1 MNRLLKYHL
10 YIIGFLA
17 LTAAA
22 LWINWNC
29 PPNYDE
35 AHAWNIA
42 RYLSPAEIFAVS
54 KTEGHPFLWYF
65 LLMPLA
71 KFNFLYPYALYFLN
85 LILILSA
92 FYLLYKYAPF
102 PTYIKYLITFSAP
115 FLQLYTAFARSYSLT
130 ILLLFTAL
138 ALYPKRHQKQLFYL
152 FTLFLLANTNLIGIF
167 LALSLGS
174 IYLFENLQNYYSSAK
189 QNFRPLFYTLNF
201 ALIEC
206 LFLILQFYDYD
217 RNIPKHTPI
226 SNSLQLD
233 ITNALAPLNIYT
245 YTVIIICSLIL
256 FIKNHA
262 YSAFFLLTIFY
273 TQLIILFTS
282 IYHGAIHHHLFL
294 YIGLIAAFW
303 LSASNRIL
311 TKTTFLPLALVASA
325 LIFNPN
331 IQFKLKDKAYLYQ
344 LESSAHAINRFFPQD
359 SHQQLLVLEHFD
371 ANIILPYL
379 NDNITLLNQTMTDFT
394 TLKAFN
400 ESLYHMYIPIN
411 RYTIIGAINTKP
423 DILLYRSCG
432 RNFYQNELLTFNL
445 KYRLNDKYCIYTINS
460 RF

>member
-206 LFLILQFYDYD
+206 LFLILQF
-217 RNIPKHTPI
+217 
-226 SNSLQLD
+226 
-233 ITNALAPLNIYT
+233 
-245 YTVIIICSLIL
+245 
-256 FIKNHA
+256 
-262 YSAFFLLTIFY
+262 
-273 TQLIILFTS
+273 
-282 IYHGAIHHHLFL
+282 
-294 YIGLIAAFW
+294 
-303 LSASNRIL
+303 
-311 TKTTFLPLALVASA
+311 
-325 LIFNPN
+325 
-331 IQFKLKDKAYLYQ
+331 
-344 LESSAHAINRFFPQD
+344 
-359 SHQQLLVLEHFD
+359 
-371 ANIILPYL
+371 
-379 NDNITLLNQTMTDFT
+379 
-394 TLKAFN
+394 
-400 ESLYHMYIPIN
+400 
-411 RYTIIGAINTKP
+411 
-423 DILLYRSCG
+423 
-432 RNFYQNELLTFNL
+432 
-445 KYRLNDKYCIYTINS
+445 
-460 RF
+460 

>member
-1 MNRLLKYHL
+1 M
-10 YIIGFLA
+10 
-17 LTAAA
+17 
-22 LWINWNC
+22 
-29 PPNYDE
+29 
-35 AHAWNIA
+35 
-42 RYLSPAEIFAVS
+42 
-54 KTEGHPFLWYF
+54 
-65 LLMPLA
+65 
-71 KFNFLYPYALYFLN
+71 
-85 LILILSA
+85 
-92 FYLLYKYAPF
+92 
-102 PTYIKYLITFSAP
+102 
-115 FLQLYTAFARSYSLT
+115 
-130 ILLLFTAL
+130 

-217 RNIPKHTPI
+217 RNIPQYTPI

-233 ITNALAPLNIYT
+233 ITKALAPLNIYT
-245 YTVIIICSLIL
+245 YTALFIYSLIL

-262 YSAFFLLTIFY
+262 YSAFFLLITFY

-294 YIGLIAAFW
+294 YIGFIAAFW
-303 LSASNRIL
+303 LSASNRTL

-400 ESLYHMYIPIN
+400 ESLHHIYILIN
-411 RYTIIGAINTKP
+411 RYRIIDAINTKP

>member
-17 LTAAA
+17 LIAAT

-42 RYLSPAEIFAVS
+42 RYLSPTEIFAVS

-85 LILILSA
+85 LILILGA

-217 RNIPKHTPI
+217 RNIPQYTPI

-233 ITNALAPLNIYT
+233 ITKALAPLNIYT
-245 YTVIIICSLIL
+245 YTALFIYSLIL

-262 YSAFFLLTIFY
+262 YSAFFLLITFY

-294 YIGLIAAFW
+294 YIGFIAAFW
-303 LSASNRIL
+303 LSASNRTL

-400 ESLYHMYIPIN
+400 ESLHHIYILIN
-411 RYTIIGAINTKP
+411 RYRIIDAINTKP

-432 RNFYQNELLTFNL
+432 RNFYQNELLIFNL

>member
-152 FTLFLLANTNLIGIF
+152 FTLFLLANTSLIGIF
-167 LALSLGS
+167 LALSLGC

-217 RNIPKHTPI
+217 RNIPQYTPI

-233 ITNALAPLNIYT
+233 ITKALAPLNIYT
-245 YTVIIICSLIL
+245 YTALFIYSLIL

-262 YSAFFLLTIFY
+262 YSAFFLLITFY

-294 YIGLIAAFW
+294 YIGFIAAFW
-303 LSASNRIL
+303 LSASNRTL
-311 TKTTFLPLALVASA
+311 TKTTFLPLALIASA